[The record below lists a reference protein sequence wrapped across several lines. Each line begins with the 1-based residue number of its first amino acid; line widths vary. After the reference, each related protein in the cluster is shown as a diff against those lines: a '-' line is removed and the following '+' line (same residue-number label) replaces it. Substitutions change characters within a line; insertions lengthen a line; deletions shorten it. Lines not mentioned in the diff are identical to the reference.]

1 MGEKKATNKSAEA
14 STSNKCRRTRNKK
27 KSKQGTNEKSKQ
39 RTNEKYKQRTNE
51 KSKQETT
58 AEDKPIHD
66 FHEKKSGKEYF
77 SRCSPPYFKT
87 VMRELKPILGEQHMS
102 RINDTPLAKWIDMPV
117 LAISSGRID
126 YFLNRFQGDSCSFF
140 VGDNITITF
149 KSADFSIV
157 LGLHHIGQPV
167 DLDLKLE
174 SKFLTRHF
182 DGKVTKANRIGIY
195 EKLIF
200 LARSDDECD
209 IDDFVRT
216 FILFIFNCI
225 IFPTGNYITPG
236 FIFPYL
242 DDLTIFFKYAWGDVA
257 FRFLYREICQIGKK
271 LYVDGCTVGLMVL
284 SIHPFCEEEKLLVD
298 MNLVLNQ
305 ETNRSE
311 VKRFEKLVMKQMN
324 DLKILRKRC
333 AELEGEK
340 VRRRMKGKRSVA
352 DKRDNVVESE
362 EKVDKTEEKMTFES
376 PHDSRA
382 NFGDF
387 VDVVVNAVVSDLAK
401 KKKELDESHSL
412 NASVTNFSSNIQ

>member
-1 MGEKKATNKSAEA
+1 
-14 STSNKCRRTRNKK
+14 
-27 KSKQGTNEKSKQ
+27 
-39 RTNEKYKQRTNE
+39 
-51 KSKQETT
+51 
-58 AEDKPIHD
+58 
-66 FHEKKSGKEYF
+66 
-77 SRCSPPYFKT
+77 
-87 VMRELKPILGEQHMS
+87 MS
-102 RINDTPLAKWIDMPV
+102 RINDTPFAKWIDMLV

-140 VGDNITITF
+140 VGDKITIPF

-167 DLDLKLE
+167 DLDLKME
-174 SKFLTRHF
+174 SKYLTRHF
-182 DGKVTKANRIGIY
+182 DGKVTNAKRIAIY

-242 DDLTIFFKYAWGDVA
+242 DDLTIFFEYAWGDAA

-271 LYVDGCTVGLMVL
+271 LYVDGCTVELMAWLYETVPVLGVRRGLNVYPRLFCWGKSKIPLNATGTETLLKRIDSTRVL

-311 VKRFEKLVMKQMN
+311 VKRFEKLVLKQMN

-333 AELEGEK
+333 AELEGEM

-352 DKRDNVVESE
+352 DKCENVVESE
-362 EKVDKTEEKMTFES
+362 EKVDKAEENVTFES
-376 PHDSRA
+376 PHDARA
-382 NFGDF
+382 NFCDF
-387 VDVVVNAVVSDLAK
+387 FGVVVNAVVSDLAK
-401 KKKELDESHSL
+401 EKKELDESHSL
-412 NASVTNFSSNIQ
+412 NACVDESIGGSFVATYEG

>member
-1 MGEKKATNKSAEA
+1 MGELKS
-14 STSNKCRRTRNKK
+14 
-27 KSKQGTNEKSKQ
+27 
-39 RTNEKYKQRTNE
+39 
-51 KSKQETT
+51 
-58 AEDKPIHD
+58 
-66 FHEKKSGKEYF
+66 
-77 SRCSPPYFKT
+77 
-87 VMRELKPILGEQHMS
+87 ILGEQHMS
-102 RINDTPLAKWIDMPV
+102 RINDTPFAKWIDMSV

-140 VGDNITITF
+140 VGDNITIPF
-149 KSADFSIV
+149 KSADFSFV

-167 DLDLKLE
+167 DLDLKME
-174 SKFLTRHF
+174 SKYLTRHF
-182 DGKVTKANRIGIY
+182 DGKVTNAKQIAIY

-242 DDLTIFFKYAWGDVA
+242 DDLTIFFKYAWGDAA

-271 LYVDGCTVGLMVL
+271 LYVDGCTVGLMAWLYEIFPILGVRRGLNVYPRLFCWGKSKISLNAADTEALLKRIDSTQVL

-298 MNLVLNQ
+298 MNIVLKQ
-305 ETNRSE
+305 ETNKSE

-324 DLKILRKRC
+324 DIKMLRKRC

-340 VRRRMKGKRSVA
+340 VRRRMKGKMFVV

-362 EKVDKTEEKMTFES
+362 ENVEKQ
-376 PHDSRA
+376 
-382 NFGDF
+382 
-387 VDVVVNAVVSDLAK
+387 K
-401 KKKELDESHSL
+401 KR
-412 NASVTNFSSNIQ
+412 